1 MAEVFVPLNRFQSV
15 ISNLTGEEDEVYKT
29 PIGVSTIVLSAQIT
43 NTGVTNNP
51 LTVLINSNRLIPV
64 ANFDGIEVTSSFVT
78 ASALL
83 DLNKQFIVTETYA
96 FMQFQNNLLE
106 DQLPISASFYQPQI
120 QRNLEAISFDI
131 TNNTKIRTTKAARS
145 YYDKNGITL
154 VPTGQLSASLQS
166 VDYAN
171 LLSQQILKNEH
182 PTGSISITRLYQ
194 TAVTQSF
201 NFDLTAESGSIELVE
216 DLYNVIRN
224 NINNPIR
231 EAQPIID
238 LIKNVEI
245 PRQDSLSPVVAGKLV
260 LEEGYGLIFSGSTE
274 LTVILSLLESAN
286 E

>member
-1 MAEVFVPLNRFQSV
+1 M
-15 ISNLTGEEDEVYKT
+15 
-29 PIGVSTIVLSAQIT
+29 LSAQIT

-106 DQLPISASFYQPQI
+106 DPLPISASFYQPQI

-131 TNNTKIRTTKAARS
+131 TNNTTIRTTKAARS
-145 YYDKNGITL
+145 YYDKNGTSL
-154 VPTGQLSASLQS
+154 VLTGQLSASLQS
-166 VDYAN
+166 VNYAN

-201 NFDLTAESGSIELVE
+201 NFGLTAESGSVELVE
-216 DLYNVIRN
+216 NLYNVIRN

-231 EAQPIID
+231 EPQPIID

-260 LEEGYGLIFSGSTE
+260 LEEGYGLIFSGSTD

>member
-1 MAEVFVPLNRFQSV
+1 MAEAFIPLNRFQSV

-29 PIGVSTIVLSAQIT
+29 PIGVSTIMLSAQIT
-43 NTGVTNNP
+43 NTGVTNEP

-64 ANFDGIEVTSSFVT
+64 ANFDGIEVTGSFVT

-83 DLNKQFIVTETYA
+83 DLNKQFIVTETFA
-96 FMQFQNNLLE
+96 FMQFQNNLFE
-106 DQLPISASFYQPQI
+106 DPLPISASFYQPQI
-120 QRNLEAISFDI
+120 QRNIEAISFDI
-131 TNNTKIRTTKAARS
+131 SNNTTIRTTKAARS
-145 YYDKNGITL
+145 YYDKNGTSLLIS
-154 VPTGQLSASLQS
+154 GQLSASLQS

-171 LLSQQILKNEH
+171 LLSQQVLKNEH
-182 PTGSISITRLYQ
+182 VTGSASITRLFQ
-194 TAVTQSF
+194 TAVTQSY
-201 NFDLTAESGSIELVE
+201 NFDLTVESGSVELVE

-224 NINNPIR
+224 NINNPIT
-231 EAQPIID
+231 EPQPIID

>member
-29 PIGVSTIVLSAQIT
+29 PVGVSTIMLSAQIT
-43 NTGVTNNP
+43 NTGVTNHP

-64 ANFDGIEVTSSFVT
+64 ANFDGIQVTSSFVT

-83 DLNKQFIVTETYA
+83 DLNKQFIVAETYA

-106 DQLPISASFYQPQI
+106 EQLPISASFYQPQI

-131 TNNTKIRTTKAARS
+131 ANATKIRTTKAARS
-145 YYDKNGITL
+145 YYDKNGTSL
-154 VPTGQLSASLQS
+154 VISGQLSASLQS

-171 LLSQQILKNEH
+171 LLSQQVLKNEH
-182 PTGSISITRLYQ
+182 PTGSAFITRLYQ
-194 TAVTQSF
+194 TSVTQSF
-201 NFDLTAESGSIELVE
+201 NFALTRESGSVDLVE

-224 NINNPIR
+224 NINNPIT
-231 EAQPIID
+231 EPQPIIE